1 MLETTVTQVT
11 EATVETLRTEVAEAT
26 GRAYGAE
33 RAYGIKL
40 CSVLPEFWYK
50 TEHQD
55 KGDDAKKVHAEKK
68 ALFTELKKVEHT
80 NPSTVWARVRKYAQE
95 HAEPK
100 TVDVDGVIAPTEAPV
115 GARQNRSLTL
125 RLVEELTTLYKATKN
140 ADSLSDKER
149 DCQTHIASALMAMGI
164 DLATIQD

>member
-1 MLETTVTQVT
+1 MSTVTTVSTVT
-11 EATVETLRTEVAEAT
+11 LEALRQGVADAVK
-26 GRAYGAE
+26 RAYGAE
-33 RAYGIKL
+33 RDYAHKL
-40 CSVLPEFWYK
+40 CDVLPVEWYLV
-50 TEHQD
+50 EHND
-55 KGDDAKKVHAEKK
+55 KGEDAKQVHAEKK
-68 ALFTELKKVEHT
+68 ALFKALNEAEHT

-95 HAEPK
+95 YIEGTPEK
-100 TVDVDGVIAPTEAPV
+100 TEGSTDASV

-149 DCQTHIASALMAMGI
+149 DCQTHIASALTAMGI

>member
-1 MLETTVTQVT
+1 MSNITVTSVST
-11 EATVETLRTEVAEAT
+11 VSLEALRQGVADAVK
-26 GRAYGAE
+26 RAYGAE
-33 RAYGIKL
+33 RDYAHKL
-40 CSVLPEFWYK
+40 CDVLPVEWYLV
-50 TEHQD
+50 EHND
-55 KGDDAKKVHAEKK
+55 KGEDAKQVHAEKK
-68 ALFTELKKVEHT
+68 ALFKALNEAEHT

-95 HAEPK
+95 HIEGTPEK
-100 TVDVDGVIAPTEAPV
+100 TEGSTDASV

>member
-1 MLETTVTQVT
+1 MTTITTV
-11 EATVETLRTEVAEAT
+11 ATVSLEALRQGVADAVK
-26 GRAYGAE
+26 RAYGAE
-33 RAYGIKL
+33 RDYAHKL
-40 CSVLPEFWYK
+40 CDVLPVEWYLV
-50 TEHQD
+50 EHND
-55 KGDDAKKVHAEKK
+55 KGEDAKQVHAEKK
-68 ALFTELKKVEHT
+68 ALFKALNEAEHT

-95 HAEPK
+95 HIEGTPEK
-100 TVDVDGVIAPTEAPV
+100 TEGSTDASV

>member
-1 MLETTVTQVT
+1 MTTVTQVST
-11 EATVETLRTEVAEAT
+11 LSLEALRQGVADAVK
-26 GRAYGAE
+26 RAYGAE
-33 RAYGIKL
+33 RDYAHKL
-40 CSVLPEFWYK
+40 CDVLPVEWYLV
-50 TEHQD
+50 EHND
-55 KGDDAKKVHAEKK
+55 KGEDAKQVHAEKK
-68 ALFTELKKVEHT
+68 ALFKALNEAEHT

-95 HAEPK
+95 HIEGTPEK
-100 TVDVDGVIAPTEAPV
+100 TDGSTDASV